1 MKKFCKLKII
11 RYQSFDPSK
20 KPSLLGKLGCDED
33 EIEDILNCIY
43 KHGLNFVGTHFKL
56 MHLDIVMQHLKMEF
70 ELRKKHF
77 IKQKNWDIILI

>member
-1 MKKFCKLKII
+1 MELITVI

-43 KHGLNFVGTHFKL
+43 KHGLNFVGTHFYINAPG
-56 MHLDIVMQHLKMEF
+56 HSYAAF
-70 ELRKKHF
+70 
-77 IKQKNWDIILI
+77 KNGI